1 MTFIDLCAAC
11 SPVLA
16 DVLFLAITDGHC
28 ARCGKR
34 SASPD
39 LARHRVELPPER
51 RAFILLLRTRR
62 MKLQL
67 RRLAEKE
74 PAHFAEIAEGAIN
87 GPPFWPVIKR
97 HLDRKAPS

>member
-11 SPVLA
+11 SPGLA
-16 DVLFLAITDGHC
+16 DVLFLAIT
-28 ARCGKR
+28 GKR

-67 RRLAEKE
+67 RRLGEKE